1 VIRHGRLI
9 VAGLLL
15 AVCPLPCLGAAAD
28 QTGAPTPTPFAQQMA
43 PLPTTVAEWATGAQ
57 EFDGLGEFH
66 REISTHSAEAQR
78 YFDQGMRLLWA
89 FNHDE
94 STRSFAR
101 AAAIDPDCASCFWGV
116 ALTVGPNYNQPMM
129 AEPRAKVAW
138 AALQSAERLAPLATP
153 IERALIAALATRYR
167 GPTAL
172 DPSSESM
179 AAYAVAMRGVAQR
192 FPADLDVQTLFAES
206 MMNVNAWKLWSADGK
221 PADGTEEIVATL
233 ESVLQRDPRH
243 PGANHYYIHAVEASP
258 HPEKAVAA
266 AERLGNMMP
275 AAGHLVHMPAHIL
288 QRVGRYEDAAQANR
302 SAALADGEYLRRTRP
317 PDYYPMYVG
326 HNYSF
331 LAYSTAMEGRRA
343 ETLAAMQGYRDSVP
357 DSVMLMMP
365 GIDWYAGERYLA
377 LVRFGMWDAMM
388 AEPAPNPEL
397 PLLTA
402 GYVFG
407 RTMAFA
413 ATGHAADAKAGLVR
427 LERLSAETPAGTAAG
442 LNSAREV
449 LAVAVAIARAR
460 IAASEG
466 RNADAQAL
474 LRTAVAL
481 EDALAYDEP
490 SDWFFPARHLLGVQ
504 LLRDR
509 NAADAERVYRED
521 LRRNPENGWSL
532 YGLSQALK
540 AQGKGAAAKA
550 ATARFQ
556 RAWRHADVELT
567 ASAW

>member
-1 VIRHGRLI
+1 VNRHGRLI

-28 QTGAPTPTPFAQQMA
+28 QTGAPTPLAQEMA

-66 REISTHSAEAQR
+66 REISAHSAEAQR

-153 IERALIAALATRYR
+153 VERALIEALATRYR
-167 GPTAL
+167 EPTAL
-172 DPSSESM
+172 DPSNESPLT

-206 MMNVNAWKLWSADGK
+206 MMNVNAWRLWSADGK

-258 HPEKAVAA
+258 HPEKAIAA

-377 LVRFGMWDAMM
+377 LVRFGMWDAML
-388 AEPAPNPEL
+388 AEPAPNPQL
-397 PLLTA
+397 LLLTA

-413 ATGHAADAKAGLVR
+413 ATGHPANAQAELAR
-427 LERLSAETPAGTAAG
+427 LERLSAETPAGTPAG
-442 LNSAREV
+442 LNSARDV
-449 LAVAVAIARAR
+449 IAVAVAVARAR
-460 IAASEG
+460 VAASEG
-466 RNADAQAL
+466 RNATAQAL

-509 NAADAERVYRED
+509 SAADAELVYRED

-532 YGLSQALK
+532 YGLSRALQ
-540 AQGKGAAAKA
+540 AQGKDAAARA
-550 ATARFQ
+550 VTARFQ
-556 RAWRHADVELT
+556 RAWQHADVELT